1 MASPIIQVKR
11 GSLADL
17 PALKPGE
24 PAFTTDSHDFY
35 VGKDNNAANNQ
46 FVGSGRYWTVN
57 SATTA
62 SGVNLVEGTGN
73 GTSFITIKAP
83 DSLAGI
89 QTYTFPATPTDTYFL
104 KTNGSGVLSWSN
116 EFPEVNFSGIVTFTD
131 TTNNTLGNENTGS
144 VQLDGGIG
152 IAKNATVKQNLHV
165 GGYSEFVGLTTVTNT
180 TDNTLGTTDSGA
192 LQVDGGIGVDGNV
205 TVGGGLSVTGNSYF
219 VGMVTFASGSNG
231 NITIGD
237 ANTDN
242 LVINADVNSHIIPN
256 TDDTYD
262 LGSASQEW
270 RNLYIDGTANID
282 TLSVSAVTTVSTLTE
297 NRIPIVGAGSTL
309 EDDANLTFDGS
320 TLAVGVDLDVDGQTD
335 LDDVAIVGVATITGA
350 AIIDNVQIGQ
360 SGTNEIDT
368 SSGNLTIDSA
378 GGTVT
383 IDDELVVSNDI
394 RVNGNDIKASD
405 GNTNITLTSNTLTTV
420 AGDLQVGNNI
430 IKASNGTTAITV
442 DTNGGA
448 TIAQNMTVTGD
459 LFVNGS
465 TTQVNTASMLVE
477 DRTIELGMVDGSAP
491 SSATTWDLGI
501 LFNYNSSGAKK
512 AAVAWEHS
520 VGRFLFASQ
529 VTDGGTTGVNG
540 PQIGFT
546 TTGMAPIEAAAV
558 WIHDA
563 AGRTE
568 TIGHDGSQ
576 RILHNITV
584 DGGGF

>member
-11 GSLADL
+11 GNLSQL
-17 PALKPGE
+17 PALKAGE

-57 SATTA
+57 TATTA
-62 SGVNLVEGTGN
+62 SGVNLVEGTSN
-73 GTSFITIKAP
+73 GTSFLTIKAP

-89 QTYTFPATPTDTYFL
+89 QTYTFPATPTDTFFL
-104 KTNGSGVLSWSN
+104 KTNSSGVLSWSN

-131 TTNNTLGNENTGS
+131 TNNNTLGDEDTGS

-165 GGYSEFVGLTTVTNT
+165 GGYSEFVGLTTITNT
-180 TDNTLGTTDSGA
+180 TENTIGTTDSGA
-192 LQVDGGIGVDGNV
+192 LQVDGGMGVDGNV

-262 LGSASQEW
+262 LGSSSQEW

-282 TLSVSAVTTVSTLTE
+282 TLAVDTVAVADLTD
-297 NRIPIVGAGSTL
+297 NRVVIAGSSGEL

-335 LDDVAIVGVATITGA
+335 LDDVGIVGVATITGA
-350 AIIDNVQIGQ
+350 AIIDNIQIGQ

-368 SSGNLTIDSA
+368 SSGDLTIDSA
-378 GGTVT
+378 GGTVLV
-383 IDDELVVSNDI
+383 DDELVVTNDI

-420 AGDLQVGNNI
+420 AGDLQVGGND
-430 IKASNGTTAITV
+430 IKASDGTTAITI
-442 DTNGGA
+442 DTSGGA

-477 DRTIELGMVDGSAP
+477 DRTIELGLVDGSAP
-491 SSATTWDLGI
+491 SSATTWDLGV

-512 AAVAWEHS
+512 AAVAWEHGD
-520 VGRFLFASQ
+520 GRFKFASV
-529 VTDGGTTGVNG
+529 VTDGGGTDNDS
-540 PQIGFT
+540 PQLTFT
-546 TTGMAPIEAAAV
+546 TMASIEILSLFIKDTAGTHEVIKYDTG
-558 WIHDA
+558 
-563 AGRTE
+563 T
-568 TIGHDGSQ
+568 SQ
-576 RILHNITV
+576 RVLLDITV
-584 DGGGF
+584 DGGSF

>member
-11 GSLADL
+11 GNLTDL
-17 PALKPGE
+17 PALKAGE

-35 VGKDNNAANNQ
+35 VGKDNNVANNQ

-57 SATTA
+57 SSTTA
-62 SGVNLVEGTGN
+62 SGVNLVEGTSN
-73 GTSFITIKAP
+73 GTSFLTIKAP

-89 QTYTFPATPTDTYFL
+89 QTYTFPATPTDTFFL
-104 KTNGSGVLSWSN
+104 KTDANGVLSWSN
-116 EFPEVNFSGIVTFTD
+116 QFPEVGFSGIVTFTN
-131 TTNNTLGNENTGS
+131 TTDNTLGDEDTGS
-144 VQLDGGIG
+144 VQFDGGIG

-165 GGYSEFVGLTTVTNT
+165 GGYSEFVGLTTITNT
-180 TDNTLGTTDSGA
+180 TENTLGTTDSGA
-192 LQVDGGIGVDGNV
+192 FQVDGGIGVDGNV

-256 TDDTYD
+256 IDDTYD
-262 LGSASQEW
+262 LGSSSQQW
-270 RNLYIDGTANID
+270 RNL
-282 TLSVSAVTTVSTLTE
+282 
-297 NRIPIVGAGSTL
+297 
-309 EDDANLTFDGS
+309 F
-320 TLAVGVDLDVDGQTD
+320 VDGQTN
-335 LDDVAIVGVATITGA
+335 LDDVDIVGVATITGS

-383 IDDELVVSNDI
+383 IDDELVVTNDI

-420 AGDLQVGNNI
+420 AGDLQVNGLE
-430 IKASNGTTAITV
+430 IKASDGTTAITI

-459 LFVNGS
+459 LFVNGN
-465 TTQVNTASMLVE
+465 TTQVNTTSMLVE
-477 DRTIELGMVDGSAP
+477 DRTIELGLVDGSAP

-501 LFNYNSSGAKK
+501 LFNYHSSGAKK
-512 AAVAWEHS
+512 AAVAWETND
-520 VGRFLFASQ
+520 GRFKFASA
-529 VTDGGTTGVNG
+529 VTADADGTGSSN
-540 PQIGFT
+540 PQITFT
-546 TTGMAPIEAAAV
+546 QAGMAPIEAAAV
-558 WIHDA
+558 WITDG
-563 AGRTE
+563 AGTSE

-576 RILHNITV
+576 RILHNITI
-584 DGGGF
+584 DGGAF

>member
-11 GSLADL
+11 GLLSAL
-17 PALKPGE
+17 PALKAGE

-57 SATTA
+57 TATTA

-73 GTSFITIKAP
+73 GTSFLTIKAP

-104 KTNGSGVLSWSN
+104 KTNSSGVLSWSN

-165 GGYSEFVGLTTVTNT
+165 GGYSEFVGLTTITNT

-262 LGSASQEW
+262 LGSSSQQW
-270 RNLYIDGTANID
+270 RDLYIDGTANID
-282 TLSVSAVTTVSTLTE
+282 TLAVDTVAVADLTD
-297 NRIPIVGAGSTL
+297 NRVVIAGSSGEL

-335 LDDVAIVGVATITGA
+335 LDDVGIVGVATITGA

-368 SSGNLTIDSA
+368 STGDLTLDSA
-378 GGTVT
+378 GGTVLV
-383 IDDELVVSNDI
+383 DDDLDVTGDI
-394 RVNGNDIKASD
+394 RVNGGDIRASD
-405 GNTNITLTSNTLTTV
+405 DAVNITLTSSTLTTFAGDIKVTGNDIQDSGGSAALTFDGSQNTTANANLTV
-420 AGDLQVGNNI
+420 AGN
-430 IKASNGTTAITV
+430 
-442 DTNGGA
+442 
-448 TIAQNMTVTGD
+448 

-520 VGRFLFASQ
+520 VGRFKFASA
-529 VTDGGTTGVNG
+529 VTDGGGTGVGN
-540 PQIGFT
+540 PQITFT
-546 TTGMAPIEAAAV
+546 TMAPIEASAV
-558 WIHDA
+558 WITDA
-563 AGRTE
+563 AGTTE

-584 DGGGF
+584 DGGSF